1 MRFQELMPDVLHW
14 LGVTKIDRLL
24 SMSDMKYDAIESSG
38 IEIVERVAIPPER
51 IPGDAQVEMEAKK
64 AAGYYT
70 EDDVKSG
77 GDLEQVKGRELDD

>member
-24 SMSDMKYDAIESSG
+24 SMSDMKYDAIEDSG

-70 EDDVKSG
+70 EGEVKADG
-77 GDLEQVKGRELDD
+77 ELENVKGRELDD